1 MMGTKKR
8 LVFVD
13 DEPNI
18 LQGLKR
24 MLRGQRD
31 AWDMAFV
38 RGGVEALARMAEQS
52 VDVVVTDMRMPGMD
66 GAQLLS
72 EVMRRHPEVIRVV
85 LSGHSDLECIM
96 KAVGPTH
103 QYLTKPCDV
112 DKLIITV
119 ERALALRDL
128 LTDEKLRSLVTSLER
143 LPSLPALYQEIV
155 RALRSE
161 ETSLSAV
168 GEIIG
173 RDPAMT
179 AKILQLVNSAFFGL
193 GRPVSTASQAV
204 SYLGLD
210 TVRALVLSVN
220 VFGQFDAATIT
231 AFSLE
236 SLWTHSLSVGTLAKA
251 IAVLEKAS
259 KRTCEDS
266 LLAGLLHDVG
276 KLILVSNLPH
286 RYSQAEALASH
297 AAITVDEAQREIFGS
312 SHMEVGAYLLGLW
325 GLGDDI
331 VEAVA
336 FHHHPSACIVREF
349 TPLTAVHSANALDAV
364 VPPDSRARSPH
375 PIDLAHLERL
385 GLVDRLPEWQAMCR
399 YPREGGDG

>member
-1 MMGTKKR
+1 MKKR
-8 LVFVD
+8 ILFVD
-13 DEPNI
+13 DEPNV
-18 LQGLKR
+18 LMGLKR
-24 MLRGQRD
+24 MLHSQRD
-31 AWDMAFV
+31 EWEMTFAGSGAE
-38 RGGVEALARMAEQS
+38 GLALLEKEPFDA
-52 VDVVVTDMRMPGMD
+52 VVSDMRMPGMD

-72 EVMRRHPEVIRVV
+72 EVMRRHPEVIRII
-85 LSGHSDLECIM
+85 LSGHSDLECTM

-103 QYLTKPCDV
+103 QYLAKPCDA
-112 DKLIITV
+112 DKLIATV
-119 ERALALRDL
+119 ARALALRGL
-128 LTDEKLRSLVTSLER
+128 LTDEKLRSLITSMER

-168 GEIIG
+168 GKIIG
-173 RDPAMT
+173 RDPAMS

-204 SYLGLD
+204 SYLGID

-220 VFGQFDAATIT
+220 VFGQFDPTTIP

-259 KRTCEDS
+259 KSTCEDS

-276 KLILVSNLPH
+276 KLILVANLPH
-286 RYSQAEALASH
+286 QYREAEALASH
-297 AAITVDEAQREIFGS
+297 DAITVPEAQREIFGS

-325 GLGDDI
+325 GLADDI

-375 PIDLAHLERL
+375 PIDLDHLERL
-385 GLVDRLPEWQAMCR
+385 GLVDRLPEWQAICR
-399 YPREGGDG
+399 HPGEGGDA